1 MLRLSF
7 RGPSFEQPV
16 TAKSSLETASPLE
29 RNPMTGALLDPLQPR
44 RVDIREGEEARYTGL
59 MILESFPVG
68 SFQCNCV
75 VLGDE
80 ATREAIVIDPGDDID
95 RITEILDHYRL
106 TVRKTLHTH
115 GHLDHIGAAGQL
127 KLERGAAIHIHRGD
141 LPLWQ
146 SFPRQAALFG
156 VTAHDLPEP
165 DAFLLGGEKV
175 AVGSIVLEVI
185 ETPGHTPGSV
195 CLSLVSPAPG
205 DGPLL
210 FSGDT
215 LFRRGIGRT
224 DLWGG
229 DYATILEPI
238 RDRIFRLPGETI
250 VHPGHGPVTSV
261 HDERAGN
268 PFRGEI
274 LANR

>member
-1 MLRLSF
+1 MI
-7 RGPSFEQPV
+7 FEW
-16 TAKSSLETASPLE
+16 
-29 RNPMTGALLDPLQPR
+29 
-44 RVDIREGEEARYTGL
+44 
-59 MILESFPVG
+59 FPVG
-68 SFQCNCV
+68 SFRCNCV

-95 RITEILDHYRL
+95 RIREVLDHYRL
-106 TVRKTLHTH
+106 TIRKTIHTH
-115 GHLDHIGAAGQL
+115 GHLDHIGAAGEL

-156 VTAHDLPEP
+156 MPAHDLPEP
-165 DAFLLGGEKV
+165 DAFLGEGERI
-175 AVGSIVLEVI
+175 AVGSIALEVV

-195 CLSLVSPAPG
+195 CLKLVAPSPEGEPI
-205 DGPLL
+205 L

-229 DYATILEPI
+229 DYATILSSI
-238 RDRIFRLPGETI
+238 RDRLFGLPEETI
-250 VHPGHGPVTSV
+250 VHPGHGPVTSI
-261 HDERAGN
+261 HDERSEN
-268 PFRGEI
+268 PFRGDI
-274 LANR
+274 LRRR